1 MTTYG
6 IDRST
11 SPGAAAAAA
20 AATPAGTSSAEA
32 FQPQADRLD
41 ELSVLTDP
49 GADRIL
55 FWDESA
61 NTLAWLAADGTTVQ
75 ISGTTL
81 SVITG
86 GVDHGGLTGL
96 ADDDHA
102 QYLLA
107 SAATNRTVFAT
118 NWTDLT
124 DAGET
129 TLHIHDGRYYTE
141 SEIGTILG
149 DYLTTAAAA
158 AAYQPLDAD
167 LTAIAA
173 LANTDSNF
181 IVGNGTT
188 WVVESGATARTS
200 LGLVIGTDVQAY
212 DADLATIAALAVT
225 DSNFIVGNG
234 TTWVVESD
242 ATARTSLGL
251 GTGDSP
257 QFTAIELGHATDTTL
272 ARVAAGVAAVEGKN
286 LSRITSQS
294 GVPSST
300 PTYVGELNIDTTGAK
315 AYIATGTAS
324 SADWEQIDGG
334 AGGGAGASSDITQ
347 ATHGFVVGDLLKHNG
362 TIYAKAQADS
372 AANAEVIGIVSA
384 VAGADDFTLLYIGA
398 VTGLSGLTA
407 ATVYFLDPSTAG
419 AMTATEPSTVGQIS
433 KPVFVATS
441 TTAGVFFNYRG
452 STVGS
457 ATSTMAVDRF
467 SGDGSTTAFTLS
479 ATPVS
484 ENNTWVAVS
493 GVYQQKDTYSVSGTT
508 LTFSAAPPSGT
519 DNIEVVTVG
528 SVSVGTASAVTSDVI
543 PTGTVWTYAG
553 TTAPT
558 GWLFCDGTAIS
569 RTTYAALFAAIGT
582 TYGVGDG
589 STTFNLP
596 DTKGRVIAGKE
607 ASETRITSAVA
618 GFSGATLGAAG
629 GAQAGTI
636 TGTYLPQYVLSIGAG
651 TGFTDSGTN
660 VGSGSP
666 YDMYYATAVATAFPY
681 VQPTIIMHHMIKT

>member
-20 AATPAGTSSAEA
+20 AATPGGTSSAEA

-158 AAYQPLDAD
+158 ATYQPLDAD

-188 WVVESGATARTS
+188 WVAESG
-200 LGLVIGTDVQAY
+200 
-212 DADLATIAALAVT
+212 
-225 DSNFIVGNG
+225 
-234 TTWVVESD
+234 

>member
-11 SPGAAAAAA
+11 SPGAAATAA
-20 AATPAGTSSAEA
+20 AATPGGTSSAEA

-158 AAYQPLDAD
+158 ATYQPLDAD

-188 WVVESGATARTS
+188 WVAESG
-200 LGLVIGTDVQAY
+200 
-212 DADLATIAALAVT
+212 
-225 DSNFIVGNG
+225 
-234 TTWVVESD
+234 

-651 TGFTDSGTN
+651 TGFTDSGTD